1 METLETSTVILL
13 SNILS
18 PKTMQSPHVNER
30 REIAATNVPLSRW
43 LRGEG

>member
-18 PKTMQSPHVNER
+18 PKTMHSPHMN
-30 REIAATNVPLSRW
+30 EIAAKNVPLSWW